1 MVKRKRKPKLNSRNI
16 LTIQIVLTIFSMI
29 FFLTLLSLILF
40 LSLQSNLATALVENR
55 NKAVELVDNI
65 VFF

>member
-1 MVKRKRKPKLNSRNI
+1 
-16 LTIQIVLTIFSMI
+16 MI